1 MDDDE
6 IEEMFGIIDGDGG
19 GTISGQEFYE
29 GLAECASPCLP
40 ISRAPLL
47 LLLLPALGDQTR
59 LWLSHSPLRAAR
71 LTPAAVLPCSPRP
84 SMDGLMITFGD
95 GIMAAC

>member
-1 MDDDE
+1 MRSECPTLKMEDDE

-40 ISRAPLL
+40 ISRAT
-47 LLLLPALGDQTR
+47 ATCCQ
-59 LWLSHSPLRAAR
+59 H
-71 LTPAAVLPCSPRP
+71 
-84 SMDGLMITFGD
+84 
-95 GIMAAC
+95 

>member
-1 MDDDE
+1 MRSECPTLKMDDDE

-40 ISRAPLL
+40 IYPELHSC
-47 LLLLPALGDQTR
+47 LLPAL
-59 LWLSHSPLRAAR
+59 SV
-71 LTPAAVLPCSPRP
+71 LTIWTC
-84 SMDGLMITFGD
+84 
-95 GIMAAC
+95 